1 MSLKTHMQNMD
12 KDRLLEELYDR
23 RAHAERM
30 GGEERIAKQSAR
42 GKKTARERI
51 AMLVDKGTFTEYGQ
65 LATHESERGYTQHVG
80 EVSAADG
87 VVCGV
92 AKINGKPA
100 VVVAEDFT
108 VKAGTF
114 GIMHGR
120 KKRRMISLALQERLP
135 VVWLLDGAGARAQEM
150 IGEGLP
156 NGVNYLRMAK
166 LSGVAPQVSIVM
178 GPSAGDSSLI
188 AALSQFIIMVR
199 PLAMLAAGGP
209 PIVKA
214 ATGQEISKEELGGA
228 DVHCRISGVADNA
241 VETEDEAVLLARR
254 FLSYLP
260 VHAWQYPPGLDTN
273 DPADRLCDE
282 LIDIVPSNPRNP
294 YDMKDI
300 IHCVVD
306 EESFLEIKPEHAME
320 LIVGLARMDGHPVGF
335 VANQPMIGAGSITAV
350 AARKARHFIDMC
362 NAYHLPLVFLQD
374 VPGLM
379 PGPIS
384 ERAGALRPGLSLTYS
399 LAWADVPKITVV
411 IRKAF
416 GYGACAMAGAGAE
429 QSVLL
434 AWPGADFGSLPPTSA
449 ILSAHARELEQAEDR
464 DAMMKNLLER
474 YEKSSGAFKAAQ
486 IFNIDD
492 VIDPRE
498 TRLRINRALEM
509 SRLKRS
515 EQARPS
521 TRAGVM
527 P

>member
-1 MSLKTHMQNMD
+1 MN
-12 KDRLLEELYDR
+12 KDHLLEELYER
-23 RAHAERM
+23 RAHAELM
-30 GGEERIAKQSAR
+30 GGEKRVAKQEAC
-42 GKKTARERI
+42 GKKTARARI
-51 AMLVDKGTFTEYGQ
+51 AMLVDMGSFTEYGQ
-65 LATHESERGYTQHVG
+65 LATHESGRGYAQGVE

-92 AKINGKPA
+92 AKINGGPV

-108 VKAGTF
+108 VKAGTY
-114 GIMHGR
+114 GIVHGR
-120 KKRRMISLALQERLP
+120 KKRRMVKLALQERLP

-156 NGVNYLRMAK
+156 EGINYLLMAE
-166 LSGVAPQVSIVM
+166 LSGIAPQVAVVM

-214 ATGQEISKEELGGA
+214 ATGQEISKEDLGGA
-228 DVHCRISGVADNA
+228 DIHCRISGVADNA
-241 VETEDEAVLLARR
+241 VETEEEAILLAKR

-260 VHAWQYPPGLDTN
+260 VNAWQYPPRMDTS
-273 DPADRLCDE
+273 DPDDRLCED
-282 LIDIVPSNPRNP
+282 LVDIVPSNPRSP
-294 YDMKDI
+294 YNMKKI
-300 IHCVVD
+300 IHRVVD
-306 EESFLEIKPEHAME
+306 DESFFEIKPEHAME
-320 LIVGLARMDGHPVGF
+320 LIVGFARMDGHPTGF
-335 VANQPMIGAGSITAV
+335 VANQPMVGAGSITAA

-362 NAYHLPLVFLQD
+362 NAYHVPLVFLQD

-384 ERAGALRPGLSLTYS
+384 EHAGALRPGLALTYS
-399 LAWADVPKITVV
+399 LAWANVPRVTVV

-416 GYGACAMAGAGAE
+416 GYGACAMAGAGAG
-429 QSVLL
+429 QSVVL

-449 ILSAHARELEQAEDR
+449 ILSAHARELDQAENR
-464 DAMMKNLLER
+464 EVLMTELLER
-474 YEKSSGAFKAAQ
+474 YQKCSGAFQAAQ
-486 IFNIDD
+486 VFNIDD

-498 TRLRINRALEM
+498 TRTRINRALEM
-509 SRLKRS
+509 SRLRRS
-515 EQARPS
+515 EPARPPM
-521 TRAGVM
+521 RAGVM

>member
-1 MSLKTHMQNMD
+1 MN
-12 KDRLLEELYDR
+12 KDHLLEELYQR

-30 GGEERIAKQSAR
+30 GGEERVAKQEAR

-51 AMLVDKGTFTEYGQ
+51 AMLVDRGSFTEYGQ
-65 LATHESERGYTQHVG
+65 LATHESERGYAQSVE

-108 VKAGTF
+108 VKAGTY
-114 GIMHGR
+114 GIVHGQ
-120 KKRRMISLALQERLP
+120 KKRRMVRLALQERLP
-135 VVWLLDGAGARAQEM
+135 AVWLLDGAGARAQEM

-156 NGVNYLRMAK
+156 EGINYLLMAE
-166 LSGVAPQVSIVM
+166 LSGTAPQVAIVM

-188 AALSQFIIMVR
+188 AALTQFIIMVR

-214 ATGQEISKEELGGA
+214 ATGQEISKEDLGGA
-228 DVHCRISGVADNA
+228 DIHCRISGVADNA
-241 VETEDEAVLLARR
+241 VETEEEAIVLAKR

-260 VHAWQYPPGLDTN
+260 VNAWEYPPRLDTG
-273 DPADRLCDE
+273 DPPDRPCDD
-282 LIDIVPSNPRNP
+282 LLDIVPGDPRSP
-294 YDMKDI
+294 YDMKKVICSVADG
-300 IHCVVD
+300 
-306 EESFLEIKPEHAME
+306 ESFFEIKPDHAQE
-320 LIVGLARMDGHPVGF
+320 IIVGFARMDGHPVGF
-335 VANQPMIGAGSITAV
+335 VANQPMVGAGSITTA

-362 NAYHLPLVFLQD
+362 NAYHVTLVFLQD

-379 PGPIS
+379 PGPQS
-384 ERAGALRPGLSLTYS
+384 EREGALRAGLALTYS
-399 LAWADVPKITVV
+399 LAWAEVPRVTVV

-416 GYGACAMAGAGAE
+416 GYGACAMAGAGAG
-429 QSVLL
+429 QSVVL

-449 ILSAHARELEQAEDR
+449 ILSAHARELDAAEDR
-464 DAMMKNLLER
+464 EALMKELLER
-474 YEKSSGAFKAAQ
+474 YQKCSGAFQAAQ
-486 IFNIDD
+486 VFNIDD

-498 TRLRINRALEM
+498 TRMRINRALEM
-509 SRLKRS
+509 SRLRRS
-515 EQARPS
+515 VPARPPM
-521 TRAGVM
+521 RAGVM